1 MSREYTLQRAPVSTS
16 VHIDYA
22 AELNEQQLAAV
33 TAPPGPIL
41 VIAGAGSG
49 KTRTLTYRVAY
60 LLENGIDPRN
70 ILLLTFTNKA
80 AREMLN
86 RVSNVLPV
94 DASGLWGGTF
104 HSVGNRMLRRHGTA
118 LGYSS
123 GFTIMDREDQKDLTN
138 TVVASAGIDPKE
150 IRFPKADVLAEIFS
164 FVVNTEM
171 PMEALLAEKFPY
183 FLPLLDKIQDVRHR
197 YEKKKKAT
205 NSMDFDDLLQ
215 KTLLMLQD
223 NERIAEIYRRQF
235 QFILVDEYQ
244 DTNKIQADLVDLL
257 ARDHHNLMVVGDDAQ
272 SIYSWRGANFQNILE
287 FPKRYPDA
295 QVFKIEM
302 NYRSVPEILEVANA
316 AIASNVRQFRK
327 HLSATRE
334 SKTLRPAL
342 VALND
347 SSEQA
352 QFVAQRILELRDEN
366 VDLNDIAVLY
376 RAHYHAIELQLELS
390 RRGIPYQI
398 TSGIRFFE
406 QAHIKDVTSFVR
418 FVANPRDEVA
428 FNRMVKLLPGIG
440 NRTAENLWQ
449 AWETGVVA
457 AGDNV
462 AVGLDRG
469 SDEASVPAEVNAVG
483 YSAPCR
489 YRFGE
494 RLLAMNVPSK
504 SKKMW
509 TQLAHTLDEIAP
521 AGEPTSPS
529 EMITSVVEA
538 IYDDYAKVNFPNYQL
553 RREDLDQLAAFA
565 RQFKDVH
572 EFLSQL
578 ALISNVDA
586 EAAPD
591 QGNEKEAVNLSSV
604 HQAKGLEFHT
614 VFVIWLSDGMF
625 PSSRSLDTRD
635 ALEEE
640 RRLFYVAITRARDEL
655 YLSYPHM
662 RLTGGYGDVFQRPS
676 RFLQEIPNELLEDW
690 QVKRS

>member
-1 MSREYTLQRAPVSTS
+1 MSRQYTLQRTPVSTS
-16 VHIDYA
+16 IHLDYA

-33 TAPPGPIL
+33 TAPPGPLL

-70 ILLLTFTNKA
+70 VLLLTFTNKA

-86 RVSNVLPV
+86 RVANLLPV

-104 HSVGNRMLRRHGTA
+104 HSVGNRILRRHGTA

-123 GFTIMDREDQKDLTN
+123 GFSIMDREDQKDLIS

-150 IRFPKADVLAEIFS
+150 IRFPKGDVLAEIFS

-171 PMEALLAEKFPY
+171 PLEALLAEKFPY
-183 FLPLLDKIQDVRHR
+183 FLPLLDKIQDVRDR

-215 KTLLMLQD
+215 KTLLMFQQH
-223 NERIAEIYRRQF
+223 ERIAEIYRHQF
-235 QFILVDEYQ
+235 QFLLVDEYQ

-257 ARDHHNLMVVGDDAQ
+257 ARDHRNLMVVGDDAQ
-272 SIYSWRGANFQNILE
+272 SIYSWRGANFQNIVE

-316 AIASNVRQFRK
+316 AIAANVQQFRK

-334 SKTLRPAL
+334 SKTVRPAL
-342 VALND
+342 VALNN
-347 SSEQA
+347 SAEQA

-376 RAHYHAIELQLELS
+376 RAHYHALELQLELS

-406 QAHIKDVTSFVR
+406 QAHIKDVVSCIR

-428 FNRMVKLLPGIG
+428 FNRMAKLLPGIG

-449 AWETGVVA
+449 AWESGLAVA
-457 AGDNV
+457 GIDDPGRENISVSAG
-462 AVGLDRG
+462 
-469 SDEASVPAEVNAVG
+469 VNASG
-483 YSAPCR
+483 YG
-489 YRFGE
+489 FGD
-494 RLLAMNVPSK
+494 RLLAMNVPAK

-509 TQLAHTLDEIAP
+509 TQLAHTLNEIAP
-521 AGEPTSPS
+521 GGKPNPPA

-565 RQFKDVH
+565 RQFKDVN
-572 EFLSQL
+572 EFLASIDLNPNMQALPLTITYQDSCHL
-578 ALISNVDA
+578 AHGQRIRSAPRKLLPFRQTRKKPSISPACIRQRVWSFI
-586 EAAPD
+586 
-591 QGNEKEAVNLSSV
+591 LSS
-604 HQAKGLEFHT
+604 
-614 VFVIWLSDGMF
+614 
-625 PSSRSLDTRD
+625 
-635 ALEEE
+635 
-640 RRLFYVAITRARDEL
+640 
-655 YLSYPHM
+655 
-662 RLTGGYGDVFQRPS
+662 
-676 RFLQEIPNELLEDW
+676 
-690 QVKRS
+690 

>member
-1 MSREYTLQRAPVSTS
+1 LLSAIANPHFAISMSRQYTLQRAPKSTS
-16 VHIDYA
+16 IHIDYA

-33 TAPPGPIL
+33 TAPPGPLL

-80 AREMLN
+80 ARQMLD
-86 RVSNVLPV
+86 RVANLLPV

-104 HSVGNRMLRRHGTA
+104 HSVGNRILRRHGSA

-123 GFTIMDREDQKDLTN
+123 GFTIMDREDQKDLIN

-150 IRFPKADVLAEIFS
+150 IRFPKGDVLAEIFS
-164 FVVNTEM
+164 FVVNTEK
-171 PMEALLAEKFPY
+171 PLAELLAEKFPY
-183 FLPLLDKIQDVRHR
+183 FLPLLDKIRDVHGR

-205 NSMDFDDLLQ
+205 NSLDFDDLLE
-215 KTLLMLQD
+215 KTLSMFQQH
-223 NERIAEIYRRQF
+223 ESIAEFYRRQF

-244 DTNKIQADLVDLL
+244 DTNKIQADLVDLI
-257 ARDHHNLMVVGDDAQ
+257 ARDHRNVMVVGDDAQ

-316 AIASNVRQFRK
+316 AIAANVEQFRK
-327 HLSATRE
+327 HLSATRQ
-334 SKTLRPAL
+334 SNAVKPAL

-347 SSEQA
+347 GAEQA
-352 QFVAQRILELRDEN
+352 QFVAQRILELRDEE
-366 VDLNDIAVLY
+366 VDLSDIAVLY

-406 QAHIKDVTSFVR
+406 QAHIKDVTSFIR

-440 NRTAENLWQ
+440 NRTAENLWR
-449 AWETGVVA
+449 AWEKSPLVA
-457 AGDNV
+457 N
-462 AVGLDRG
+462 
-469 SDEASVPAEVNAVG
+469 
-483 YSAPCR
+483 
-489 YRFGE
+489 FGE
-494 RLLAMNVPSK
+494 RLLSMNVPPK
-504 SKKMW
+504 SKKAW
-509 TQLAHTLDEIAP
+509 EQLAHTLEEIAP
-521 AGEPTSPS
+521 DGQPNPPS
-529 EMITSVVEA
+529 DMIRSVLEA
-538 IYDDYAKVNFPNYQL
+538 IYDAYAKVNFPNYEL
-553 RREDLDQLAAFA
+553 RREDLDQLAVFA

-586 EAAPD
+586 EAAPNQTSD
-591 QGNEKEAVNLSSV
+591 KEAVNLSTV

-614 VFVIWLSDGMF
+614 VFVIWLTDGMF
-625 PSSRSLDTRD
+625 PSSRSLDSRD

-640 RRLFYVAITRARDEL
+640 RRLFYVSITRARDEL
-655 YLSYPHM
+655 YLTFPHM
-662 RLTGGYGDVFQRPS
+662 RLSGGYGDVFQRPS
-676 RFLQEIPNELLEDW
+676 RFLKEIPNKLVEDW
-690 QVKRS
+690 QVQLAK

>member
-1 MSREYTLQRAPVSTS
+1 MSRQYTLQRAPISTS
-16 VHIDYA
+16 IHIDYA

-33 TAPPGPIL
+33 TAPPGPLL

-70 ILLLTFTNKA
+70 VLLLTFTNKA

-86 RVSNVLPV
+86 RVANLLPV

-104 HSVGNRMLRRHGTA
+104 HSVGNRILRRHGSA

-123 GFTIMDREDQKDLTN
+123 GFTIMDREDQKDLIN

-150 IRFPKADVLAEIFS
+150 IRFPKGDVLAEIFS
-164 FVVNTEM
+164 FVVNTEK
-171 PMEALLAEKFPY
+171 PLEELLAEKFSY
-183 FLPLLDKIQDVRHR
+183 FLPLLDKIRDVHER

-215 KTLLMLQD
+215 KTLSMFQQH
-223 NERIAEIYRRQF
+223 ERIAEVYRRQF
-235 QFILVDEYQ
+235 QFVLVDEYQ
-244 DTNKIQADLVDLL
+244 DTNKIQADIVDLL
-257 ARDHHNLMVVGDDAQ
+257 ARDHHNVMVVGDDAQ

-316 AIASNVRQFRK
+316 AIAANVRQFRK
-327 HLSATRE
+327 HLSAIRE
-334 SKTLRPAL
+334 SKALKPAL

-347 SSEQA
+347 GAEQA

-376 RAHYHAIELQLELS
+376 RAHYHALELQLELS

-418 FVANPRDEVA
+418 FIANPRDEVA

-440 NRTAENLWQ
+440 NRTAENLWRD
-449 AWETGVVA
+449 WETGRAVA
-457 AGDNV
+457 GIGDPGREETSAPAGV
-462 AVGLDRG
+462 TAPGYSFGKLLQ
-469 SDEASVPAEVNAVG
+469 AMSVPA
-483 YSAPCR
+483 
-489 YRFGE
+489 
-494 RLLAMNVPSK
+494 K
-504 SKKMW
+504 SKKLW

-521 AGEPTSPS
+521 GGQPNPPS
-529 EMITSVVEA
+529 EMITSIVEA
-538 IYDDYAKVNFPNYQL
+538 IYDDYAKVNFTNYEL
-553 RREDLDQLAAFA
+553 RREDLDQLAIFA

-586 EAAPD
+586 EAVPGQTSD
-591 QGNEKEAVNLSSV
+591 KEAVNLSTV

-614 VFVIWLSDGMF
+614 VFVIWLTDGMF

-640 RRLFYVAITRARDEL
+640 RRLFYVAVTRARDEL
-655 YLSYPHM
+655 YLTYPHM
-662 RLTGGYGDVFQRPS
+662 RLAGGYGDVFQRPS
-676 RFLQEIPNELLEDW
+676 RFLQEISNDLVEDW
-690 QVKRS
+690 QVQRK

>member
-1 MSREYTLQRAPVSTS
+1 MSRQYTLQRAPRSTS
-16 VHIDYA
+16 IHIDYA
-22 AELNEQQLAAV
+22 VELNEQQLAAV
-33 TAPPGPIL
+33 TAPPGPLL

-80 AREMLN
+80 ARQMLD
-86 RVSNVLPV
+86 RVANLLPV

-104 HSVGNRMLRRHGTA
+104 HSVGNRILRRHGSA

-123 GFTIMDREDQKDLTN
+123 GFTIMDREDQKDLIN
-138 TVVASAGIDPKE
+138 TVVANAGIDPKE
-150 IRFPKADVLAEIFS
+150 IRFPKGDVLAEIFS
-164 FVVNTEM
+164 FVVNTEK
-171 PMEALLAEKFPY
+171 PVEELLAEKFPY
-183 FLPLLDKIQDVRHR
+183 FLPLLDKIRDVHGR

-205 NSMDFDDLLQ
+205 NSVDFDDLLE
-215 KTLLMLQD
+215 KTLSMFQQH
-223 NERIAEIYRRQF
+223 ESIAEFYRRQF

-244 DTNKIQADLVDLL
+244 DTNKIQADLIDLL
-257 ARDHHNLMVVGDDAQ
+257 AREHRNVMVVGDDAQ

-316 AIASNVRQFRK
+316 AIAANVQQFRK
-327 HLSATRE
+327 QLSATRE
-334 SKTLRPAL
+334 SNAVKPAL

-347 SSEQA
+347 GAEQA
-352 QFVAQRILELRDEN
+352 QFVAQRILELRDEA
-366 VDLNDIAVLY
+366 VELSDIAVLY

-406 QAHIKDVTSFVR
+406 QAHIKDVTSFIR

-440 NRTAENLWQ
+440 NRTAENLWR
-449 AWETGVVA
+449 AWERSPVA
-457 AGDNV
+457 ADV
-462 AVGLDRG
+462 DRG
-469 SDEASVPAEVNAVG
+469 AESEAPSPAGVSDPG
-483 YSAPCR
+483 YSTPPG
-489 YRFGE
+489 YNFGE
-494 RLLAMNVPSK
+494 RLLAMNAPAK
-504 SKKMW
+504 SKKSW

-521 AGEPTSPS
+521 GGRPNPPS

-538 IYDDYAKVNFPNYQL
+538 IYDDYAKVNFPNYEL
-553 RREDLDQLAAFA
+553 RREDLDQLAVFA

-586 EAAPD
+586 EAAPN
-591 QGNEKEAVNLSSV
+591 QTSEKEAVNLSTV
-604 HQAKGLEFHT
+604 HQGKGLEFHT
-614 VFVIWLSDGMF
+614 VFVIWLTDGMF

-640 RRLFYVAITRARDEL
+640 RRLFYVSITRARDEL
-655 YLSYPHM
+655 YLTFPHM
-662 RLTGGYGDVFQRPS
+662 RLSGGYGDVFQRPS
-676 RFLQEIPNELLEDW
+676 RFLKEIPNKLVEDW
-690 QVKRS
+690 QVQRR

>member
-1 MSREYTLQRAPVSTS
+1 MSRQYTLQRAPISTS
-16 VHIDYA
+16 IHIDYA

-33 TAPPGPIL
+33 TAPPGPLL

-70 ILLLTFTNKA
+70 VLLLTFTNKA

-86 RVSNVLPV
+86 RVANLLPV

-104 HSVGNRMLRRHGTA
+104 HSVGNRILRRHGSA

-123 GFTIMDREDQKDLTN
+123 GFTIMDREDQKDLIN
-138 TVVASAGIDPKE
+138 TVVAGAGIDPKE
-150 IRFPKADVLAEIFS
+150 IRFPKGDVLAEIFS
-164 FVVNTEM
+164 FVVNTEK
-171 PMEALLAEKFPY
+171 PLVELLAEKFPY
-183 FLPLLDKIQDVRHR
+183 FLPLLDKIRDVHER

-215 KTLLMLQD
+215 KTLSMFQQH
-223 NERIAEIYRRQF
+223 ERIAEVYRRQF
-235 QFILVDEYQ
+235 QFVLVDEYQ
-244 DTNKIQADLVDLL
+244 DTNKIQADIVDLL
-257 ARDHHNLMVVGDDAQ
+257 ARDHHNVMVVGDDAQ

-302 NYRSVPEILEVANA
+302 NYRSVPEILQVANA
-316 AIASNVRQFRK
+316 AIAANVRQFRK
-327 HLSATRE
+327 HLSAIRE
-334 SKTLRPAL
+334 SKALKPAL

-347 SSEQA
+347 GAEQA

-376 RAHYHAIELQLELS
+376 RAHYHALELQLELS

-418 FVANPRDEVA
+418 FIANPRDEVA

-440 NRTAENLWQ
+440 NRTAENLWRD
-449 AWETGVVA
+449 WETGRAVA
-457 AGDNV
+457 GIGDPGREETSAPAGV
-462 AVGLDRG
+462 TAPGYSFGKLLQ
-469 SDEASVPAEVNAVG
+469 AMSVPA
-483 YSAPCR
+483 
-489 YRFGE
+489 
-494 RLLAMNVPSK
+494 K
-504 SKKMW
+504 SKKLW

-521 AGEPTSPS
+521 GGQPNPPS
-529 EMITSVVEA
+529 EMITSIVEA
-538 IYDDYAKVNFPNYQL
+538 IYDDYAKVNFTNYEL
-553 RREDLDQLAAFA
+553 RREDLDQLAIFA

-586 EAAPD
+586 EAVPGQTSD
-591 QGNEKEAVNLSSV
+591 KEAVNLSTV

-614 VFVIWLSDGMF
+614 VFAIWLTDGMF

-640 RRLFYVAITRARDEL
+640 RRLFYVAVTRARDEL
-655 YLSYPHM
+655 YLTYPHM
-662 RLTGGYGDVFQRPS
+662 RLAGGYGDVFQRPS
-676 RFLQEIPNELLEDW
+676 RFLQEISNDLVEDW
-690 QVKRS
+690 QVQRK

>member
-1 MSREYTLQRAPVSTS
+1 MSRQYTLQRAPRSTS
-16 VHIDYA
+16 IHIDYA

-33 TAPPGPIL
+33 TAPPGPLL

-80 AREMLN
+80 ARQMLD
-86 RVSNVLPV
+86 RVANLLPV

-104 HSVGNRMLRRHGTA
+104 HSVGNRILRRHGSA

-123 GFTIMDREDQKDLTN
+123 GFTIMDREDQKDLIN
-138 TVVASAGIDPKE
+138 TVIASAGIDPKE
-150 IRFPKADVLAEIFS
+150 IRFPKGDVLAEIFS
-164 FVVNTEM
+164 FVVNTEKQL
-171 PMEALLAEKFPY
+171 EELLAGKFPY
-183 FLPLLDKIQDVRHR
+183 FLPLLEKIQDVHGR

-215 KTLLMLQD
+215 KTLSMFQEH
-223 NERIAEIYRRQF
+223 ERIAEFYRRQF

-257 ARDHHNLMVVGDDAQ
+257 ARDHRNVMVVGDDAQ

-316 AIASNVRQFRK
+316 AIATNVQQFRK
-327 HLSATRE
+327 NLQPTRE
-334 SKTLRPAL
+334 SRAMKPAL
-342 VALND
+342 IALND
-347 SSEQA
+347 GAEQA
-352 QFVAQRILELRDEN
+352 QFVAQRILELRDED
-366 VDLNDIAVLY
+366 VDLSEIAVLY

-390 RRGIPYQI
+390 RCGIPYQI

-406 QAHIKDVTSFVR
+406 QAHIKDVTSFIR

-440 NRTAENLWQ
+440 NRNAENLWR
-449 AWETGVVA
+449 AWENA
-457 AGDNV
+457 LNE
-462 AVGLDRG
+462 RG
-469 SDEASVPAEVNAVG
+469 EISSW
-483 YSAPCR
+483 
-489 YRFGE
+489 GE
-494 RLLAMNVPSK
+494 RLLAMNAPAK
-504 SKKMW
+504 SKKSW

-521 AGEPTSPS
+521 RGRPNPPS
-529 EMITSVVEA
+529 EMITSIVEA
-538 IYDDYAKVNFPNYQL
+538 IYDDYAKMNFTNYEL
-553 RREDLDQLAAFA
+553 RREDLDQLAVFA
-565 RQFKDVH
+565 RQFEDVH

-586 EAAPD
+586 EAAPNQTSD
-591 QGNEKEAVNLSSV
+591 KEAVNLSTV

-614 VFVIWLSDGMF
+614 VFVIWLTDGMF

-655 YLSYPHM
+655 YLTLPHM
-662 RLTGGYGDVFQRPS
+662 RLSGGYGEVFQRPS
-676 RFLQEIPNELLEDW
+676 RFLKEIPNSLVEAW
-690 QVKRS
+690 QVQRK